1 MITLALDTATL
12 TGSVAVLRDD
22 LALAEITARVRA
34 THSEQALLL
43 IEEALSR
50 ADVALDAVERIAV
63 GIGPGSFTG
72 VRIGL
77 ATAKGLALSTGVP
90 LVGVSSLAALAASV
104 VRCAGPVL
112 ACLDAR
118 RDEVYAEGFGEGLRT
133 ELSALHAPPESVGA
147 RAAAALSGEI
157 TVVGDLDDA
166 LRARLA
172 SSAPERFVF
181 VSRALGTPLARFVSL
196 AAGLRGVVD
205 DGSLEP
211 IYLRGSD
218 AKIPASMVGGGA

>member
-1 MITLALDTATL
+1 MISLALDTATL

-22 LALAEITARVRA
+22 LALAELSARVRA
-34 THSEQALLL
+34 THSEQLLVL
-43 IEEALSR
+43 VEEALAR
-50 ADVALDAVERIAV
+50 AGVSLDEVERLAV
-63 GIGPGSFTG
+63 GVGPGSFTG

-77 ATAKGLALSTGVP
+77 ATAKGLALSTGAP
-90 LVGVSSLAALAASV
+90 LVGVSSLAALAASL
-104 VRCAGPVL
+104 ALHGGPVL

-118 RDEVYAEGFGEGLRT
+118 RDEVYAEGFGEGLAT
-133 ELSALHAPPESVGA
+133 VMPALHASPESVGA
-147 RAAAALSGEI
+147 RALSALAGVI

-166 LRARLA
+166 LRGRLA

-181 VSRALGTPLARFVSL
+181 VTRALATPLARFVSV
-196 AAGLRGVVD
+196 AASARGVVD

-218 AKIPASMVGGGA
+218 AKVPASMIGAS